1 MENVANPT
9 NANPTP
15 FSIVLPADSALIVR
29 YVVLVRLPDEFYQRY
44 YVRLIIPFI
53 IVLFG
58 AGIGLLVNS
67 ILNGREDISDVPPYL
82 SMIAGGLGAFVG
94 MFLRDIFGL
103 TMFDSLLDT
112 GIASLVGAAVFAAS
126 AHLVLRA
133 RR

>member
-1 MENVANPT
+1 M
-9 NANPTP
+9 
-15 FSIVLPADSALIVR
+15 
-29 YVVLVRLPDEFYQRY
+29 
-44 YVRLIIPFI
+44 RLIIPFI

-82 SMIAGGLGAFVG
+82 SMIAGGLGASVG